1 MGHLM
6 THKFLDNLIC
16 NSQAS
21 CTNVSLTLHIYT
33 QNINYHPL
41 TSVQPACNCGEKIS
55 IFLSFITVTKIII
68 DNTSTHH
75 ILYLLK
81 L

>member
-21 CTNVSLTLHIYT
+21 CTNVFITFHSVFDITHIYSKH
-33 QNINYHPL
+33 Q
-41 TSVQPACNCGEKIS
+41 
-55 IFLSFITVTKIII
+55 LS
-68 DNTSTHH
+68 STHFGPTRM
-75 ILYLLK
+75 
-81 L
+81 